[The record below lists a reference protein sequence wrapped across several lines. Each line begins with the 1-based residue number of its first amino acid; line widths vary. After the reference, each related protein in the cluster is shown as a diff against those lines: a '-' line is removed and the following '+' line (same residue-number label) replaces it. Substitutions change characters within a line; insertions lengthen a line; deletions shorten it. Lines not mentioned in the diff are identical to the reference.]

1 MRSFLKKLKSK
12 AGESLVE
19 SLAAILIF
27 TLASVVMYSM
37 VSTSADLNRKVKEMD
52 EQNQQYL
59 IAVETAQNQ
68 YQNGEATMT
77 FTIQGKEVAKVD
89 VVIYGGKDIHGNK
102 DGSLFTYFAGSGS

>member
-1 MRSFLKKLKSK
+1 MRSVLKKLKSK

-52 EQNQQYL
+52 EQNQQHL
-59 IAVETAQNQ
+59 IAVETGLDT
-68 YQNGEATMT
+68 YMTGTATVT
-77 FTIQGKEVAKVD
+77 FTMGGDEIAEVD
-89 VVIYGGKDIHGNK
+89 VDIYGGQDE
-102 DGSLFTYFAGSGS
+102 SLYTYFVNTD